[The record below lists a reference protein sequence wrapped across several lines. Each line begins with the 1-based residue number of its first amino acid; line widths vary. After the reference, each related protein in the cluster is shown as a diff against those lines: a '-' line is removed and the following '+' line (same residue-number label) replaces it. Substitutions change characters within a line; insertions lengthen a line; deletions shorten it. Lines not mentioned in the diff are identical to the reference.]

1 MGFNTK
7 IYDPSSKSFNI
18 LDPIYIDGS
27 NDIPISG
34 TTWYPGIFGNVMAS
48 FIVDASDTILD
59 GNVIVTGD
67 ILFGKISQSSTTG
80 SYLNTQFG
88 DAQSFQHISSTSSG
102 GSPITGYQNVALGG
116 PTLISI
122 TTGSGNLAIG
132 SYSLMSLTTGFQNT
146 GVGCVRFIKLLM
158 VVLILP

>member
-1 MGFNTK
+1 MVSG
-7 IYDPSSKSFNI
+7 NI
-18 LDPIYIDGS
+18 WKCNGEFRCRCWRHYLG
-27 NDIPISG
+27 
-34 TTWYPGIFGNVMAS
+34 
-48 FIVDASDTILD
+48 
-59 GNVIVTGD
+59 GNVIITGD

-158 VVLILP
+158 VVLILQLVMVHYIH